1 MVAAYLVLL
10 RIAAIFIT
18 SISRGHLARLRAAE
32 RRMQR
37 DATIVIAK
45 YCRGWRLRRRRRLAL
60 QRGQQW
66 STEAN
71 LLPPEKASD
80 VLIRRMATH
89 RLHVARMRAEQQT
102 SAKPSAAGELMP
114 TELRRGRTSTY
125 VSGEVDADA
134 MLLVSFYV
142 KRWLGRRAVTE
153 ATARRKAADARAA
166 AAAAAAAEAEAEA
179 AFAAK
184 EEKQLRFESMQ
195 LSVTKFDRQE
205 LNRAK
210 ERIQERISERRTMRR
225 RASLPARLNSGPLAV
240 LV

>member
-1 MVAAYLVLL
+1 M
-10 RIAAIFIT
+10 
-18 SISRGHLARLRAAE
+18 
-32 RRMQR
+32 
-37 DATIVIAK
+37 AK
-45 YCRGWRLRRRRRLAL
+45 SPY
-60 QRGQQW
+60 
-66 STEAN
+66 T
-71 LLPPEKASD
+71 
-80 VLIRRMATH
+80 
-89 RLHVARMRAEQQT
+89 
-102 SAKPSAAGELMP
+102 P

-142 KRWLGRRAVTE
+142 KRWFGRRAVTE

-184 EEKQLRFESMQ
+184 EEKQLRFESRQ

-240 LV
+240 LA